1 MKHIVDS
8 KERNQIHESFPK
20 LETLVLHNLKN
31 LEHICHGPLSITSF
45 RSLSAIK
52 VKNCIQLKSILSFSM
67 IKGLSCLSEIDI
79 CECDSVKEIVLE
91 DNKLSANNDITN
103 EKIEFLQLRS
113 LTLEY
118 LETLENFSSYHSTDS
133 RSTQKNQGLGSYVS
147 SPFFN
152 AQVCYFVLIQMI

>member
-1 MKHIVDS
+1 
-8 KERNQIHESFPK
+8 
-20 LETLVLHNLKN
+20 
-31 LEHICHGPLSITSF
+31 
-45 RSLSAIK
+45 
-52 VKNCIQLKSILSFSM
+52 
-67 IKGLSCLSEIDI
+67 
-79 CECDSVKEIVLE
+79 VLE

-133 RSTQKNQGLGSYVS
+133 RSKQKNQGLGSYVS